1 MVVFVQEKD
10 KRKAFTRAVADLY
23 IEKGSTVAI
32 KPNLSI
38 HGQEAC
44 TDFQFVSWLV
54 EYVAEFSP
62 RKIMIVESDTDLR
75 RIWDTYD
82 AFGYSSLDAELINTS
97 ETPCTTI
104 YPGHTT
110 FFKSFPYPDV
120 LKESV
125 LISFAKLKTH
135 ILTIYTGAVKNQYGL
150 IPFPD
155 KRIFH
160 KFLDK
165 IIVDANVVFPCHYY
179 LLDGFYAMEGQGPL
193 EGTMVELDLLLAGT
207 DPVAVDSCAC
217 RAVGIN
223 PETIS
228 HLVLAEKAGVG
239 TSHHG
244 MEGEIPVV
252 GQLKVPGR

>member
-1 MVVFVQEKD
+1 MVIVVQEKD
-10 KRKAFTRAVADLY
+10 KKKAFTRAVANLY

-32 KPNLSI
+32 KPNLGI
-38 HGQEAC
+38 QEKEAC
-44 TDFQFVSWLV
+44 TDFEFVSWLID
-54 EYVAEFSP
+54 YVAEFSP
-62 RKIMIVESDTDLR
+62 RKIMVVESDTDLR

-97 ETPCTTI
+97 ETQCTTT
-104 YPGHTT
+104 YPENTT
-110 FFKSFPYPDV
+110 FFKSFPYPNI

-135 ILTIYTGAVKNQYGL
+135 ILTVYTGAVKNQYGL

-165 IIVDANVVFPCHYY
+165 VITDANIVFPCCYY

-193 EGTMVELDLLLAGT
+193 EGNMVELDLLLAGT
-207 DPVAVDSCAC
+207 DPVAVDHCAC
-217 RAVGIN
+217 RAVGID

-228 HLVLAEKAGVG
+228 HVVLAQKKGVG
-239 TSHHG
+239 SFTYEV
-244 MEGEIPVV
+244 EGEIPAVRR
-252 GQLKVPGR
+252 LSLPKP

>member
-1 MVVFVQEKD
+1 MVTVVQEKD
-10 KRKAFTRAVADLY
+10 KRKAFTEAVADLY

-32 KPNLSI
+32 KPNLGI
-38 HGQEAC
+38 QKEEAC
-44 TDFQFVSWLV
+44 TDFQFMTWLV
-54 EYVAEFSP
+54 DYIAEFSP
-62 RKIMIVESDTDLR
+62 GKIMIVESDTDMR

-82 AFGYSSLDAELINTS
+82 AFGYHSLDVELINTS
-97 ETPCTTI
+97 ETHCTTI
-104 YPGHTT
+104 YPENTT
-110 FFKSFPYPDV
+110 FFKSFAYPDI

-135 ILTIYTGAVKNQYGL
+135 VLTVYTGAVKNQYGL

-160 KFLDK
+160 KFLDR
-165 IIVDANVVFPCHYY
+165 IIVDANSIFPCHYY

-193 EGTMVELDLLLAGT
+193 EGNMVELDLVLAGK

-217 RAVGIN
+217 RAVGID

-228 HLVLAEKAGVG
+228 HLVLAEKKGIG
-239 TSHHG
+239 TSACEV
-244 MEGEIPVV
+244 EGEIPASR
-252 GQLKVPGR
+252 QLRLPEQ